1 MKPSILLLALP
12 ILSGCTTASLQT
24 KETLPIESNF
34 QWAMVQSHTVQTA
47 AKELTKEYF
56 QPPAEYDPSKNPD
69 FKDAWERYGDVRRL
83 MGNMRMTL
91 ERSYFESSMNR
102 HMHFNPEAFE
112 LELSKNEEYQRLSE
126 ESKLLRRQ
134 VAPYYDAQ
142 KEHENSYR
150 DLAKKAIDEY
160 SKKYD
165 LVINETSRSNIHHSR
180 QSERID
186 ITESVIK
193 YMKSTLT
200 EGQNQTGDDNSE

>member
-1 MKPSILLLALP
+1 
-12 ILSGCTTASLQT
+12 
-24 KETLPIESNF
+24 
-34 QWAMVQSHTVQTA
+34 
-47 AKELTKEYF
+47 
-56 QPPAEYDPSKNPD
+56 
-69 FKDAWERYGDVRRL
+69 
-83 MGNMRMTL
+83 
-91 ERSYFESSMNR
+91 
-102 HMHFNPEAFE
+102 MHFNPEAFE

-142 KEHENSYR
+142 KEHESSYR
-150 DLAKKAIDEY
+150 DLANKAINEY

-165 LVINETSRSNIHHSR
+165 LVINETPRSNIHHSR

-193 YMKSTLT
+193 YMESTLT